1 VAAAS
6 SENSVSNSSSVI
18 LGSPVVVLIFFC
30 MSGVSVDLLACYHYN
45 KDRKVFQF
53 FPEFNMSVHFIF
65 FFHEVEKIEI
75 FFLGFVG
82 SQSQYISVE
91 CNQKQQIFKT
101 GNVDSLL

>member
-1 VAAAS
+1 
-6 SENSVSNSSSVI
+6 
-18 LGSPVVVLIFFC
+18 

-82 SQSQYISVE
+82 SQSQYSSVE